1 LVCTGKSG
9 ASIQLSTP
17 VSMKVSFSCS
27 CPSRVWDNSLHQV
40 RETDVTSMS
49 GILEEA
55 SKSVEGS
62 LSECRVLDVDMA
74 GFVLTPPWT

>member
-1 LVCTGKSG
+1 
-9 ASIQLSTP
+9 
-17 VSMKVSFSCS
+17 
-27 CPSRVWDNSLHQV
+27 
-40 RETDVTSMS
+40 MS
-49 GILEEA
+49 EILEEA